1 MTNQET
7 SPLLKLRSVSKSFGH
22 IQALHELDLSLHNK
36 EIVALLGDNGAGKS
50 TLIKIISGLIKPDCG
65 HMSINGQDINFK
77 SYSVSAARRLGI
89 ETVYQEKSLGEKQPL
104 WRNIFIGRHIT
115 DRFGLIDI
123 KKEKKETL
131 RILNDFVGLK
141 GKSLQPE
148 TMVGNLSGGER
159 QGLAIGRAMYFDS
172 DIVILDEPTTALSL
186 REVDKVLNFA
196 RKIKKMGKSCIY
208 ITHNI
213 NHAYSI
219 ADRFVIMDRGKLSGV
234 YTKDQNDMDKIINFM
249 IEITEPKGIRDEAC

>member
-1 MTNQET
+1 MTSQET
-7 SPLLKLRSVSKSFGH
+7 NPLLRLSSVSKSFGQ
-22 IQALHELDLSLHNK
+22 IQALHKLDLSLNKK

-50 TLIKIISGLIKPDCG
+50 TLIKIISGLIKPDFG
-65 HMSINGQDINFK
+65 YMFINDQNINFK
-77 SYSVSAARRLGI
+77 NYSVSAARRLGI

-115 DRFGLIDI
+115 NRYGLINI

-131 RILNDFVGLK
+131 RILNNFVGLK

-172 DIVILDEPTTALSL
+172 EIVILDEPTTALSL
-186 REVDKVLNFA
+186 KEVDKVLSFA
-196 RKIKKMGKSCIY
+196 RKIKEMGKSCIY

-219 ADRFVIMDRGKLSGV
+219 ADRFIILDRGRVSGV
-234 YTKDQNDMDKIINFM
+234 YAKDQHDMDKIINFM
-249 IEITEPKGIRDEAC
+249 IEVTEPKGYKE